1 MTNIAITI
9 AIENCI
15 WNCIG
20 FFADNLVLP
29 PVGEL
34 PPPLATTLPL
44 PPSERAPSRDPVASE
59 IDSAIPAQPVQFCTA
74 ANKDSY
80 AGSIRKY

>member
-20 FFADNLVLP
+20 FFADII
-29 PVGEL
+29 
-34 PPPLATTLPL
+34 
-44 PPSERAPSRDPVASE
+44 RW
-59 IDSAIPAQPVQFCTA
+59 A
-74 ANKDSY
+74 ALLQGPFYLKPNYIQVCCFKEEGALKMRY
-80 AGSIRKY
+80 CYY